1 MTILMI
7 RPAHFE
13 YNPQTAVNNAFQQ
26 KGPQYRVHVDA
37 VAEFDH
43 FVEVLRQYDIDV
55 LVVQDI
61 EIPHTPDSV
70 FPNNWISFHPDGTVV
85 LYPMF
90 AQNRRSER
98 KETVFNALSQRFAI
112 GQIID
117 YTHYEEND
125 RFLEGT
131 GSFVLDRDNRVAF
144 AARSP
149 RTDGTVFGEF
159 CKQMSYRP
167 VFFSSFDTSGRP
179 IYHTNVLL
187 CIADH
192 YAVINLASIPEH
204 ERAMVREELEG
215 IGKTII
221 PITPV
226 QMQQFAGNMLQVR
239 NRQGKPYLVLSSR
252 AYRALL
258 PEQVA
263 QLESYNPIIHVS
275 LDTIEENGGG
285 SARCMMAEVFLPV
298 KSVANL

>member
-1 MTILMI
+1 MI

-26 KGPQYRVHVDA
+26 KGPQHSVHVDA

-55 LVVQDI
+55 LVVQDT
-61 EIPHTPDSV
+61 EIPHTPDSI
-70 FPNNWISFHPDGTVV
+70 FPNNWISFHRDGTVV

-90 AQNRRSER
+90 ARNRRSER
-98 KETVFNALSQRFAI
+98 KQAVFNALNQHFVIR
-112 GQIID
+112 QTID

-131 GSFVLDRDNRVAF
+131 GSFVLDRDNHVAF

-149 RTDGTVFGEF
+149 RTDDALFEEF
-159 CKQMSYRP
+159 CKQMGYRP
-167 VFFSSFDTSGRP
+167 VLFSSFDTSGRP
-179 IYHTNVLL
+179 IYHTNVML
-187 CIADH
+187 CVVDR
-192 YAVINLASIPEH
+192 YAVINLTSIPEH
-204 ERAMVREELEG
+204 ERALVREELEN

-221 PITPV
+221 LITPV
-226 QMQQFAGNMLQVR
+226 QMRQFAGNMLQVR
-239 NRQGKPYLVLSSR
+239 DRHGKPYLVLSSR

-258 PEQVA
+258 PEQVSRLA
-263 QLESYNPIIHVS
+263 SYNPIIHVS

-298 KSVANL
+298 KPMTNL